1 MPTLSEMAKLSTDAL
16 QAGVFENI
24 ITANALMPF
33 LSFESMEGNSLLYNR
48 ENALPA
54 SATHQ
59 VGDTWQDTEPTFTQ
73 KSAALQIVGVQS
85 PLDRY
90 VLQTRSDQQSQ
101 EAVLFSSMAK
111 SLGRKI
117 ANLIITGD
125 PGTTTTEWEGL
136 TSLLITDSRLLM
148 MDDGSTPSTITGS
161 ETELTLDR
169 LDAMIDMVE
178 EGLPDGLM
186 MNKTMRRKVTAL
198 SRASG
203 SGVVMDQIDMFGH
216 QVLTYNG
223 IPIIVNDFITNSEQ
237 YENSGGWGSSTATTI
252 FALKFG
258 KDKQGYTVLHNGP
271 VLSPDIQQL
280 GIKENKNENLYRMV
294 VYIQAVLWSAKMC
307 AGLAGI
313 DSAA

>member
-1 MPTLSEMAKLSTDAL
+1 
-16 QAGVFENI
+16 
-24 ITANALMPF
+24 
-33 LSFESMEGNSLLYNR
+33 
-48 ENALPA
+48 
-54 SATHQ
+54 
-59 VGDTWQDTEPTFTQ
+59 
-73 KSAALQIVGVQS
+73 
-85 PLDRY
+85 
-90 VLQTRSDQQSQ
+90 
-101 EAVLFSSMAK
+101 
-111 SLGRKI
+111 
-117 ANLIITGD
+117 
-125 PGTTTTEWEGL
+125 
-136 TSLLITDSRLLM
+136 
-148 MDDGSTPSTITGS
+148 
-161 ETELTLDR
+161 
-169 LDAMIDMVE
+169 MIDMVE

-203 SGVVMDQIDMFGH
+203 SGVVMDKIDMFGH